1 MTTNTE
7 GETCKHCGRDI
18 AIRNPKGYCDHL
30 RYPEACEVCSTHKNI
45 EGEKF
50 TDNYFMAT
58 SGKNDIRRKDIKK
71 AIIQATELE
80 RKRILSEIDSLK
92 GQKHLCESP
101 EGVKCEYEDALDYIK
116 KIIIPIEI
124 PLFKGTKEQLDNLH
138 L

>member
-80 RKRILSEIDSLK
+80 RKRIRDNITALSRYEASDVPKGNIVMLAGDIAQVIENCISCPACQTKYLK
-92 GQKHLCESP
+92 
-101 EGVKCEYEDALDYIK
+101 
-116 KIIIPIEI
+116 
-124 PLFKGTKEQLDNLH
+124 
-138 L
+138 